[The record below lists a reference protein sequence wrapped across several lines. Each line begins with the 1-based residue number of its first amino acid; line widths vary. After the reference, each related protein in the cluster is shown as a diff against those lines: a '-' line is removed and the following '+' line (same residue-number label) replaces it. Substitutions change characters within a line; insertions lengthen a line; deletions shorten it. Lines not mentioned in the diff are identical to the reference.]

1 MKFKTFEELLGSLPE
16 VTKRLHVEVLD
27 NIEGEAMAILHFL
40 TPEVDKGS
48 YMDVD
53 IYKVRTRGEDG
64 TAVLIQYM
72 MKMSTKA
79 DGSWTLS
86 FTDSPVHGETMEEL
100 SIVYSVFPYVYGI
113 TPEKITRSIQVPE
126 GYEIH

>member
-1 MKFKTFEELLGSLPE
+1 MKFKTFKELLDSLPE

-27 NIEGEAMAILHFL
+27 DIEGRAMALLHFL
-40 TPEVDKGS
+40 TPEGDKGS

-53 IYKVRTRGEDG
+53 IYRVRTRDEDG
-64 TAVLIQYM
+64 AAVLIQHM

-100 SIVYSVFPYVYGI
+100 AIVYSVLPYVYGI
-113 TPEKITRSIQVPE
+113 TPEKITGSIQIPE
-126 GYEIH
+126 SFEIH

>member
-1 MKFKTFEELLGSLPE
+1 MKFKTLKELLDSLPE
-16 VTKRLHVEVLD
+16 VTQRLHVEVLD
-27 NIEGEAMAILHFL
+27 NIDGRAMAILHFL

-53 IYKVRTRGEDG
+53 IYRVRTRDEDG

-100 SIVYSVFPYVYGI
+100 SIVYSVLPYVYGI
-113 TPEKITRSIQVPE
+113 TPEKLTRSIQVPE
-126 GYEIH
+126 SFEIH